1 MGKATGFLD
10 YDRKNARVEKPLD
23 RIRHF
28 REFRTPLPWKN
39 SKNREAAAWTAAF
52 PSARMEK

>member
-10 YDRKNARVEKPLD
+10 YDRKMRGWKNRWIGFAISVNSGRL
-23 RIRHF
+23 F
-28 REFRTPLPWKN
+28 PWKN